1 MKNWI
6 RANVDLTV
14 WINGHLP
21 EARKILNQQI
31 QAETGKALPP
41 DVLDEAFMRIEVTYD
56 PLRNTLMTFGEI
68 GLRRRLPGKAD
79 ARPVASLRFDSAEP
93 GSGGEREKGD
103 PMTAAPQTSF
113 TGFRSPAQRARG
125 AASSSML
132 SLRCPQVGGTPK
144 VSLNDIS
151 LSYETSDG
159 KRLLALDRISLKVN
173 PGEFL
178 CVVGPSGCGKSTL
191 LHLIAG
197 LHQQTSGN
205 VLVDGKTVEGPGTDR
220 ILIFQEL
227 GLFPWLTVAGNVEFG
242 MKMKGVSKDE
252 RKERIDY
259 YLRLVHLSQFK
270 NSYTHQLSGGMR
282 QRVAL
287 ARALATEP
295 DVLLMDEPF
304 AALDAQTRDLLHDE
318 LERIWAE
325 TGRTIIF
332 VTHNVREAIRLGDRV
347 VLFTFRPG
355 RIKREYQ
362 VDLPRPRQL
371 EDISVAKNAREILDD
386 LREEI
391 NKSLEEQYGHEAAL

>member
-1 MKNWI
+1 
-6 RANVDLTV
+6 
-14 WINGHLP
+14 
-21 EARKILNQQI
+21 
-31 QAETGKALPP
+31 
-41 DVLDEAFMRIEVTYD
+41 
-56 PLRNTLMTFGEI
+56 
-68 GLRRRLPGKAD
+68 
-79 ARPVASLRFDSAEP
+79 
-93 GSGGEREKGD
+93 
-103 PMTAAPQTSF
+103 MTAAPQSSF
-113 TGFRSPAQRARG
+113 PGSFRNPTHSRSRG
-125 AASSSML
+125 AATAAVL
-132 SLRCPQVGGTPK
+132 SLRHPQLGGTPK

-151 LSYETSDG
+151 LSYEASDG
-159 KRLLALDRISLKVN
+159 KQLLALDRINLQVS

-178 CVVGPSGCGKSTL
+178 CIVGPSGCGKSTL

-205 VLVDGKTVEGPGTDR
+205 VLIDNKPVDGPGTDR

-227 GLFPWLTVAGNVEFG
+227 GLFPWLTVADNVEFG
-242 MKMKGVSKDE
+242 MKMKGIPKTE
-252 RKERIDY
+252 RRERIDY

-355 RIKREYQ
+355 RIKREYPI
-362 VDLPRPRQL
+362 DLPRPRQL
-371 EDISVAKNAREILDD
+371 EDISVAKGAREILDD

-391 NKSLEEQYGHEAAL
+391 NKSLEEQYGYEAVR